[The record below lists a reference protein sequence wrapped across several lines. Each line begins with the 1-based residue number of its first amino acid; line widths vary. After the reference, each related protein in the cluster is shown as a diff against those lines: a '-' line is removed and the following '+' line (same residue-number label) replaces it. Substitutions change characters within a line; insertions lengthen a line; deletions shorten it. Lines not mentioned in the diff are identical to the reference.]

1 MERVMHRVETV
12 QGVQET
18 SVAGISWAAVLAEP
32 DQSAPDGHMKSRKT
46 KWSEEELKQ
55 LAEIVAGGG
64 TPLRAAAKLN
74 RNMTS
79 CRIQARALGTPFI
92 PLRVRRKTLLRK
104 CAAAEK
110 PPVR

>member
-1 MERVMHRVETV
+1 
-12 QGVQET
+12 
-18 SVAGISWAAVLAEP
+18 
-32 DQSAPDGHMKSRKT
+32 MKSRKT

-55 LAEIVAGGG
+55 LADIVAAGG

-79 CRIQARALGTPFI
+79 CRIQARALGTPFA
-92 PLRVRRKTLLRK
+92 PLRVRRRDLQRK

-110 PPVR
+110 LPLR

>member
-1 MERVMHRVETV
+1 MR
-12 QGVQET
+12 
-18 SVAGISWAAVLAEP
+18 AGNG
-32 DQSAPDGHMKSRKT
+32 DMKSRKT

-55 LAEIVAGGG
+55 LAEIVAAGG

-79 CRIQARALGTPFI
+79 CRIQARVMGTPFA
-92 PLRVRRKTLLRK
+92 PLRVRRKILLQK

-110 PPVR
+110 LPVR